1 LKGGKRIVVENR
13 RARHDYEI
21 LETYEAGIVLV
32 GSEVKSVR
40 EGKVSIQEAYADVE
54 GGEVWLHE
62 MHISPYDKAGPFGH
76 DPKRPRKLLL
86 TKREIKRLIGKVREK
101 GLTLIPLR
109 VFFKGPW
116 VKIELALARG
126 KRKYEKREA
135 IKRRIIEEEIKRAM
149 KRDKR

>member
-1 LKGGKRIVVENR
+1 LTGEKRTVVENR
-13 RARHDYEI
+13 RVRYDYEI

-40 EGKVSIQEAYADVE
+40 EGKVSIKEAYADVE
-54 GGEVWLHE
+54 RGEVWLHG
-62 MHISPYDKAGPFGH
+62 MHISPYEKSGPFGH
-76 DPKRPRKLLL
+76 DPKRSRKLLL
-86 TKREIKRLIGKVREK
+86 TKREIKRLIGKVKER
-101 GLTLIPLR
+101 GLTLVPLK

-116 VKIELALARG
+116 VKVEIALVRG

-149 KRDKR
+149 KKEKR